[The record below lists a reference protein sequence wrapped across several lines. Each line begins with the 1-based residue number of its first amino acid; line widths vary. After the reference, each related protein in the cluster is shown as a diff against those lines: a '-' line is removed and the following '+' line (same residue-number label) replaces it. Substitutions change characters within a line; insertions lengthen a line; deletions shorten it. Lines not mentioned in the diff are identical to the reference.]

1 MKIMLV
7 EDNEAIIM
15 GLEYLLSQEGYQVV
29 TARGIAQA
37 VEILAKEECGLALL
51 DIALPDGDGF
61 ELCRRIK
68 REGRTPVI
76 FLTAKEDEADVV
88 KGLDIG
94 ADDYVIK
101 PFRNRELGA
110 AQERERESGISLQE
124 YRFEYGD
131 RQGDALWG
139 RAGAY

>member
-76 FLTAKEDEADVV
+76 FLTAKA
-88 KGLDIG
+88 GHRGGRLCHQTIPQPG
-94 ADDYVIK
+94 TGFAHQ
-101 PFRNRELGA
+101 RGA